1 MLSRQSCL
9 SSGVTPRS
17 FARHRRKN
25 PLPASSGRRL
35 PLLPRPA
42 SPTHVSAVR
51 ADPRSRQ
58 VRSPSFAPQPV
69 ASICT
74 IAAAPPR
81 APSPVASRSCRSS
94 SAPELVAGTPP
105 AYVPIF
111 VSVSRTSLSPFVE
124 ECPNSNC
131 LNLGAQS
138 IWYKK
143 CTKIFPASG
152 AFRRRIEHRRS
163 SLSRR
168 VQLWQRL
175 NLVPALA
182 SIHGLNRDVV
192 EIQIENGGPFLSQG
206 W

>member
-35 PLLPRPA
+35 PLIPRPA

-58 VRSPSFAPQPV
+58 VHSLSFAPQPV

-81 APSPVASRSCRSS
+81 VPSPEASRSCRSS
-94 SAPELVAGTPP
+94 SAPELVVETPP

-111 VSVSRTSLSPFVE
+111 VSVSRTSLSPFAE
-124 ECPNSNC
+124 ECPNSDC

-138 IWYKK
+138 
-143 CTKIFPASG
+143 
-152 AFRRRIEHRRS
+152 
-163 SLSRR
+163 
-168 VQLWQRL
+168 
-175 NLVPALA
+175 NLVQKVYENF
-182 SIHGLNRDVV
+182 SD
-192 EIQIENGGPFLSQG
+192 QISHISLQSFCGKFFR
-206 W
+206 